1 MDPHFDGVIFKT
13 HAAELRRR
21 LRFAFP
27 PFRVIDVRPR
37 EEYERGH
44 IPGAIRATAADLA
57 EGLAEGLPAGAT
69 ERTEM
74 IVVGSQPEDPAMR
87 AASVALRRL
96 GAHRVVELTG
106 GMIEWAEINGP
117 LEGGRQAA

>member
-57 EGLAEGLPAGAT
+57 ESLPAGAT
-69 ERTEM
+69 ERAEM
-74 IVVGSQPEDPAMR
+74 FVVGSQPEDPAMR
-87 AASVALRRL
+87 AASLVLRRL
-96 GAHRVVELTG
+96 GAHRIVELTG

-117 LEGGRQAA
+117 LEGVRQAA

>member
-21 LRFAFP
+21 LRSAFP

-44 IPGAIRATAADLA
+44 IPGAIRATVADLA
-57 EGLAEGLPAGAT
+57 TGLPPDVT

-74 IVVGSQPEDPAMR
+74 FVVGSRPEDPAMR
-87 AASVALRRL
+87 AASVALRRH

-106 GMIEWAEINGP
+106 GMVEWAEINGP
-117 LEGGRQAA
+117 LEGGRQAAA